1 METHKTYTA
10 AEVAEHNNSKSCWM
24 IIAGKVYAVE
34 RFLSEHPGGEDV
46 LLETAGRDATRE
58 FEDVGHSKSAREQLN
73 EFFIGDLVEEAAQSG
88 EKRAG
93 GGARDGVATSNGAA
107 GEEFGGA
114 FGRVPAAASASS
126 GGVTLVL
133 KRVTVPV
140 LIALLV
146 YLRALRESFTSANCA
161 RSPARPCN
169 TATRITARIASPRP
183 PASVPPDCAS
193 SPPERL
199 VGRFSL
205 AAAVVLRPS
214 TTASHREFA
223 VSATGG
229 AISDIDAGGTA
240 GGGVC
245 RRWRGHGGGVG
256 AGTAAAAG
264 RRRSVASGAV
274 PVVAPRTVVGV
285 RCGVDPSRLPGVQK
299 RLCVVSLHEPSGVSE
314 PGGGGVHRVGG
325 EGDGRGD
332 RGGRRS
338 KRRG

>member
-146 YLRALRESFTSANCA
+146 YLVRMY
-161 RSPARPCN
+161 
-169 TATRITARIASPRP
+169 
-183 PASVPPDCAS
+183 
-193 SPPERL
+193 
-199 VGRFSL
+199 
-205 AAAVVLRPS
+205 
-214 TTASHREFA
+214 
-223 VSATGG
+223 
-229 AISDIDAGGTA
+229 
-240 GGGVC
+240 
-245 RRWRGHGGGVG
+245 
-256 AGTAAAAG
+256 TAA
-264 RRRSVASGAV
+264 
-274 PVVAPRTVVGV
+274 
-285 RCGVDPSRLPGVQK
+285 Q
-299 RLCVVSLHEPSGVSE
+299 
-314 PGGGGVHRVGG
+314 
-325 EGDGRGD
+325 
-332 RGGRRS
+332 
-338 KRRG
+338 